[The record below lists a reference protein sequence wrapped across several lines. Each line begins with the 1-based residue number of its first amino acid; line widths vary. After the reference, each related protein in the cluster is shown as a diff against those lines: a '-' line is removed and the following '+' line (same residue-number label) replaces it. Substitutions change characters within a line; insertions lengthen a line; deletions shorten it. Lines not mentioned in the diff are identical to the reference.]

1 MKQKDYLKSVHT
13 PCLINPMKAKT
24 IAEIGLTAIVLFFI
38 YKAVTR
44 EEIVE
49 SLQNKVIDRE
59 MVAATGVSA
68 SEAMGTQTGGS
79 DSFTAASGE
88 KDVEVLK
95 ALARGEADNMVKTG
109 DVSAYQEELA
119 KNPLLRKITGQ

>member
-1 MKQKDYLKSVHT
+1 
-13 PCLINPMKAKT
+13 MKAKT

-119 KNPLLRKITGQ
+119 KNPLLRKITGK